1 MNALDA
7 IRCGLEMAD
16 YVSLAYL
23 QDLSDREL
31 MQRPHPGCNHINW
44 QVGHLILAEHQLI
57 EKVAPGKMPPLPSGF
72 AARYAK
78 ETASSDDASQFLTK
92 DELLVAQRT
101 QRQGTLAALAACSEA
116 DLDRSTGVDYAPT
129 VGAMFSMQGSHWL
142 MHAGQWAVV
151 RRQLGRPALF

>member
-1 MNALDA
+1 MNAHDA

-23 QDLSDREL
+23 QDLSDRDL
-31 MQRPHPGCNHINW
+31 MQRPHPGCNHLNW

-57 EKVAPGKMPPLPSGF
+57 EKVAPGQMPALPEGF

-78 ETASSDDASQFLTK
+78 ETAGSDDASQFLSK
-92 DELLVAQRT
+92 EALLAAQRV
-101 QRQGTLAALAACSEA
+101 QRQGTLAALATFSEA
-116 DLDRSTGVDYAPT
+116 DFDRLTGVDYAPT
-129 VGAMFSMQGSHWL
+129 IGAMFSMQGSHWL